1 MAQQL
6 LNITKRLQT
15 MNELIAAID
24 LGTNS
29 FHLVI
34 AKIDSKGRFTV
45 ITRAKE
51 VVRLGSS
58 SNDMKYIS
66 DVAMDRGVEAMK
78 RFKLICD
85 SYKARVIAVATSAT
99 REALNKDEFISRVR
113 KETGIEINIVSGYEE
128 ARLIYL
134 GVLQSLNIFDKRIL
148 LIDIG
153 GGSTEFLI
161 GERGSVIYANS
172 TKIGAVRLTNKFSLD
187 KKISGSLRDAEQFV
201 KGVLSPVIRHISTE
215 EFEMAIGS
223 SGTIVNIGSII
234 NSENLSDA
242 DSEFNMNG
250 FVIKKKQLVSATD
263 KILEAETLQQRL
275 SIPGLDPKRADII
288 TAGAIILKQI
298 FEGLGLEKMTVSNFA
313 LREGIITNQ
322 IQQASGHYD
331 FNNLTDVRYGSVL
344 HLGENTNFD
353 RQHSLHVLGIA
364 VKIFD
369 FLKNRY
375 SFTPDDRIYLE
386 AACILHDVGHHIS
399 SNSHHKHSYYIIRNS
414 ELLGFNDR
422 EIEIIANVA
431 RYHRKSH
438 PKLKHEGFNKLDSP
452 SRDLV
457 SKLSGILRLADALD
471 RSHKSVVKSIE
482 LMQAGNTL
490 KIKLVEY
497 TTEPSL
503 EIWGANLRK
512 GLFEESFGL
521 KVEIENKVAE
531 AVPLS

>member
-1 MAQQL
+1 
-6 LNITKRLQT
+6 

-24 LGTNS
+24 IGTNS

-58 SNDMKYIS
+58 SNDMKYLS
-66 DVAMDRGVEAMK
+66 PEAMDRGVEALK
-78 RFKLICD
+78 RFKMICD
-85 SYKARVIAVATSAT
+85 SYKAKITAVATSAT
-99 REALNKDEFISRVR
+99 REALNKDDFISRV
-113 KETGIEINIVSGYEE
+113 KSETGIDVNIVSGFEE

-148 LIDIG
+148 LVDIG

-161 GERGSVIYANS
+161 GEKGNVIYANS
-172 TKIGAVRLTNKFSLD
+172 TKIGAVRLSNKFSLD
-187 KKISGSLRDAEQFV
+187 KKISGNDLKNAEQFV
-201 KGVLSPVIRHISTE
+201 KGVLSPVIRHLSSM
-215 EFEMAIGS
+215 EFELAVGS
-223 SGTIVNIGSII
+223 SGTIMNIGTII
-234 NSENLSDA
+234 NAENLPDEESD
-242 DSEFNMNG
+242 FNMNG
-250 FVIKKKQLVSATD
+250 FVIRKKQLVSATET
-263 KILEAETLQQRL
+263 IFQAETLAQRL

-288 TAGAIILKQI
+288 TAGAVILKQI
-298 FEGLGLEKMTVSNFA
+298 FDGLGLEKMTVSNYA
-313 LREGIITNQ
+313 LREGIISNQ
-322 IQQASGHYD
+322 IQQSISHYD
-331 FNNLTDVRYGSVL
+331 FGNQTDVRYGSVL

-353 RQHSLHVLGIA
+353 RQHSFHVLGLA
-364 VKIFD
+364 VRIFD

-375 SFTPDDRIYLE
+375 SLTPDDKIYLE

-399 SNSHHKHSYYIIRNS
+399 HNAHHKHSYYIIRNS

-438 PKLKHEGFNKLDSP
+438 PKTKHEGFGKLDMH
-452 SRDLV
+452 SRELV
-457 SKLSGILRLADALD
+457 RRLSGILRLADALD
-471 RSHKSVVKSIE
+471 RSHKSIVKNIE
-482 LMQAGNTL
+482 LVQADNTL
-490 KIKLVEY
+490 RIRLTECDS
-497 TTEPSL
+497 EPSL

-521 KVEIENKVAE
+521 KVEIENKIQEPAI
-531 AVPLS
+531 A